1 MKNNIQNDKL
11 KNQLSDHYQQKQL
24 SEQQIAALQAI
35 SSSSLRSPRYRIY
48 GAVAA
53 CSVLAVIGFLY
64 QPGHPHMA
72 TISKDIAY
80 NHNSQLQMEV
90 LSPELQTVQGRLNRL
105 GFQLVSSSKLEKGKW
120 QLIGGRYCNINGKI
134 AAQMK
139 LRNAESKAI
148 YTFYQAKVPNEFIK
162 TLNDNETAID
172 GVKVKLWR
180 EKGLLMGLAF

>member
-1 MKNNIQNDKL
+1 MKNNTETDKL
-11 KNQLSDHYQQKQL
+11 NKQL
-24 SEQQIAALQAI
+24 SRHYLEKSLNDEQLARLQSLQNTKTPTQYKVYTSIAAGGL
-35 SSSSLRSPRYRIY
+35 
-48 GAVAA
+48 
-53 CSVLAVIGFLY
+53 LAVLGYLY
-64 QPGHPHMA
+64 QAEPKHLS

-90 LSPELQTVQGRLNRL
+90 LSHELQTVQGRLNRL
-105 GFQLVSSSKLEKGKW
+105 GFQLVSSNKLEEGKW

-148 YTFYQAKVPNEFIK
+148 YTFYQAKVPNEFINSLSDK
-162 TLNDNETAID
+162 ETAID